1 MNSRKTLPE
10 PSVLFPCLLSLQLGS
25 LTPSL
30 PIRQWGG
37 FGEFWADQRAQDV
50 LRHAPQVS
58 WFYCCQ
64 DDINESGV
72 LTEEAWKKLKRDR
85 DTELPLTDYQVYV
98 ALTDLI
104 ISVRNNQ
111 ECKTSRRIGDRDL
124 LWWSH
129 RRNILREGTDKRK
142 SAQWLVQDKK
152 EMEEL
157 AARYPVPGMLSR
169 RPFMM
174 PAIDFR

>member
-1 MNSRKTLPE
+1 
-10 PSVLFPCLLSLQLGS
+10 
-25 LTPSL
+25 
-30 PIRQWGG
+30 
-37 FGEFWADQRAQDV
+37 
-50 LRHAPQVS
+50 
-58 WFYCCQ
+58 
-64 DDINESGV
+64 
-72 LTEEAWKKLKRDR
+72 LKRDR